1 MRTLILI
8 GLMFYGLIMGAL
20 FGWIA
25 KSERKE
31 EK

>member
-8 GLMFYGLIMGAL
+8 GLMFYGLTVGAL

-25 KSERKE
+25 AKGKE